1 MSDEEH
7 HFESKADAG
16 ASKTFPQQA
25 GTIRKNGYIVIK
37 NRPCKVYPFFPFFF
51 LQFFWLWFWFLSLFY
66 RFSSFF
72 SQIFDFFLMMNV
84 YFSFLGKI
92 FPVMFKTLNDYC
104 VDLMQFWDL
113 LGWFVL
119 WIRIY
124 QKGLCV
130 WKKKLC
136 N

>member
-16 ASKTFPQQA
+16 ASKTFPTSWNHPQEWIYCHQEPSLQ
-25 GTIRKNGYIVIK
+25 GLS
-37 NRPCKVYPFFPFFF
+37 FFPLFF

-104 VDLMQFWDL
+104 VDLMQLWDL